1 VRIRADGPVVT
12 ILAVYNAKGGV
23 GKTSTVVNLAYE
35 AARRRR
41 RSLLWDL
48 DPQGAASYYFRI
60 APKLTGGAK
69 GLVQRHDLLAGHV
82 RGTDFEH
89 LDLLPADFSLRNL
102 DLHLDRAKRRT
113 LGVAKVLEVVA
124 AEYDLVFLDCPPQ
137 VSLASENVFAAAD
150 CLLVPMIPTTLSQ
163 RTLTQLDE
171 FLARPDQPD
180 VPLRCVFSMVDG
192 RKRLH
197 AEVMQQLQAE
207 RADVLHTA
215 IPAATEIEQMGV
227 RRAPVGV
234 FAPTSIAAHV
244 YADLWDELWSS
255 LG

>member
-1 VRIRADGPVVT
+1 M
-12 ILAVYNAKGGV
+12 
-23 GKTSTVVNLAYE
+23 
-35 AARRRR
+35 
-41 RSLLWDL
+41 
-48 DPQGAASYYFRI
+48 
-60 APKLTGGAK
+60 
-69 GLVQRHDLLAGHV
+69 
-82 RGTDFEH
+82 
-89 LDLLPADFSLRNL
+89 
-102 DLHLDRAKRRT
+102 
-113 LGVAKVLEVVA
+113 VA
-124 AEYDLVFLDCPPQ
+124 ADYDVVFLDCPPQ

-171 FLARPDQPD
+171 FLARADQPD

-207 RADVLHTA
+207 RSDVLRTV

-234 FAPTSIAAHV
+234 FAPGSIAAHV
-244 YADLWDELWSS
+244 YTDLWDELWAS

>member
-1 VRIRADGPVVT
+1 MTV
-12 ILAVYNAKGGV
+12 LAVYNAKGGV
-23 GKTSTVVNLAYE
+23 GKTSTVVNLAFE

-48 DPQGAASYYFRI
+48 DPQGAASYYFRV
-60 APKLTGGAK
+60 APKLAGGAK
-69 GLVQRHDLLAGHV
+69 GLVQRRDLLAGHIK
-82 RGTDFEH
+82 GTDFEY

-102 DLHLDRAKRRT
+102 DLHLDRTKRRT
-113 LGVAKVLEVVA
+113 LAVAKVLEVVA
-124 AEYDLVFLDCPPQ
+124 ADYDVVFLDCPPQ

-171 FLARPDQPD
+171 FLARADQPD

-207 RADVLHTA
+207 RSDVLRTA

-234 FAPTSIAAHV
+234 FAPGSIAAHV
-244 YADLWDELWSS
+244 YTDLWDELSAS
-255 LG
+255 LRNG